1 MEQRVAADDGRMKD
15 PVRVGRSLQAAML
28 SSAVLVFLVL
38 CAAFY
43 LVQHYWLSENR
54 ARENARQ
61 ELQHT
66 TRVLGTTLRTCGLS
80 GAACTTLVEAI
91 AAEHRGASITV
102 NDASGQPLITV
113 LWQKANPADGVLEHQ
128 ESVEQDGKKLGDFT
142 LRLSLTSLLERERQ
156 SEGEE
161 LLRLALFMAGL
172 LVFFGYVLKRRIN
185 PILRE
190 LQEKQAVLES
200 LHELSNDWIWEQDEN
215 FRFTYL
221 SPSTERILG
230 QPLGGL
236 GKCRWEMDVPE
247 PEGGWAAHRAQL
259 EAHQTFRDFEMKRF
273 EAGDDS
279 VYISISGQ
287 PVYSADGKFCGY
299 RGIGRNISSRKRAE
313 LALQRSEARFQ
324 ALFELSPVAM
334 AVNYERD
341 NFSSPHWNRAWFD
354 SFGYTPEAVQG
365 KNGDDFKLCLDPRSR
380 QRYFDTIL
388 QSGEARSFDER
399 IRHANGDVREV
410 IITGRVIYTAGERL
424 LVTAFHDV
432 TEQRRAEGALH
443 ELNATLES
451 RIASR
456 TAELEVARQQAEQ
469 ASLAKSSFLANMSH
483 EIRTPMNAI
492 IGLTHILRRE
502 LSGQRSLERIDK
514 IDNAAQHLLGI
525 INDILDLSKI
535 EAGKLQL
542 DCTDF
547 SVDRIV
553 ISVADMVRDLAVAK
567 GLEIVVDT
575 DHLPPVLHGDG
586 KRLGQILL
594 NFVSNAVKFT
604 DSGQVVLRCRI
615 INNQG
620 NTLLIRF
627 EVADTGI
634 GMSPEQQSH
643 LFRSFEQADE
653 STTRKYGGTGLGLA
667 ISFRLAKL
675 MGGEVGCES
684 ALGEGSCFW
693 FEVALQRCDDAVWP
707 QITKELDRGI
717 RVLAVDDLPDALE
730 SMLAILDNLGL
741 QADAVPSGEAALEAV
756 LQADHSGR
764 PFDLV
769 LLDWRMPGLDGFATA
784 RRMAALPLKKM
795 PMRIMVS
802 AESSHLI
809 KEELRELGFSGFIAK
824 PLTSSM
830 LYDALIDAFRPGA
843 AATEPY
849 QLARVA
855 DASLARGH
863 RARLLLVEDNPINQ
877 EVAKDL
883 LNTAGL
889 GVDTAEDGQE
899 AVEMAAKQRYDL
911 ILMDIQMPRMDG
923 LEATRQIRRLPD
935 YENVPILAMTANA
948 FDSDREACLQ
958 AGMNDHVA
966 KPVDPEKLFEAL
978 VRWLDLSEGRW
989 FSPQE
994 AGLLP
999 PASGEPPVGC
1009 VDWDGLSRRLK
1020 GRQEFMVRLVRSAT
1034 DFYQKTPTELA
1045 NCIAAGDYEGIGH
1058 IAHSLKSTGGNL
1070 MAHDLRELAQQVN
1083 IAVRQQQPETLELA
1097 RALQDELE
1105 KLLQECANWLQCC
1118 QDEKES

>member
-1 MEQRVAADDGRMKD
+1 MDNKTFTDAEEKVRENEKIAVLQVKNLHTSFFTEKGEVTIA
-15 PVRVGRSLQAAML
+15 VRVL
-28 SSAVLVFLVL
+28 S
-38 CAAFY
+38 
-43 LVQHYWLSENR
+43 QGKE
-54 ARENARQ
+54 
-61 ELQHT
+61 
-66 TRVLGTTLRTCGLS
+66 
-80 GAACTTLVEAI
+80 
-91 AAEHRGASITV
+91 TV
-102 NDASGQPLITV
+102 R
-113 LWQKANPADGVLEHQ
+113 
-128 ESVEQDGKKLGDFT
+128 
-142 LRLSLTSLLERERQ
+142 LRLS
-156 SEGEE
+156 
-161 LLRLALFMAGL
+161 
-172 LVFFGYVLKRRIN
+172 
-185 PILRE
+185 
-190 LQEKQAVLES
+190 
-200 LHELSNDWIWEQDEN
+200 
-215 FRFTYL
+215 
-221 SPSTERILG
+221 
-230 QPLGGL
+230 
-236 GKCRWEMDVPE
+236 
-247 PEGGWAAHRAQL
+247 
-259 EAHQTFRDFEMKRF
+259 
-273 EAGDDS
+273 
-279 VYISISGQ
+279 
-287 PVYSADGKFCGY
+287 
-299 RGIGRNISSRKRAE
+299 
-313 LALQRSEARFQ
+313 
-324 ALFELSPVAM
+324 
-334 AVNYERD
+334 
-341 NFSSPHWNRAWFD
+341 
-354 SFGYTPEAVQG
+354 
-365 KNGDDFKLCLDPRSR
+365 
-380 QRYFDTIL
+380 
-388 QSGEARSFDER
+388 
-399 IRHANGDVREV
+399 
-410 IITGRVIYTAGERL
+410 
-424 LVTAFHDV
+424 VT
-432 TEQRRAEGALH
+432 
-443 ELNATLES
+443 
-451 RIASR
+451 
-456 TAELEVARQQAEQ
+456 
-469 ASLAKSSFLANMSH
+469 
-483 EIRTPMNAI
+483 
-492 IGLTHILRRE
+492 
-502 LSGQRSLERIDK
+502 
-514 IDNAAQHLLGI
+514 
-525 INDILDLSKI
+525 
-535 EAGKLQL
+535 
-542 DCTDF
+542 
-547 SVDRIV
+547 
-553 ISVADMVRDLAVAK
+553 
-567 GLEIVVDT
+567 
-575 DHLPPVLHGDG
+575 
-586 KRLGQILL
+586 
-594 NFVSNAVKFT
+594 
-604 DSGQVVLRCRI
+604 
-615 INNQG
+615 
-620 NTLLIRF
+620 
-627 EVADTGI
+627 DTGI
-634 GMSPEQQSH
+634 GIDQEKQKMV
-643 LFRSFEQADE
+643 FAAFVQADT

-843 AATEPY
+843 AAAEPY

-999 PASGEPPVGC
+999 LASGEPPVGC